1 MQVTLTA
8 NDANATS
15 YALSTPPWHITTW
28 DWGNA
33 IWEQAWSGPRGTLG
47 RQPTSSEV
55 QNRQVALGLRLLP
68 AAATDMPGHVSDLAN
83 IVELMRRYGGRV
95 TVTTNTS
102 PYRQH
107 LRVFSS
113 TAQLQDWRNRA
124 EWGGRVEFALTFI
137 AAPYVEGDP
146 MGAFIDL
153 GNSQPATDWTFD
165 SGSAS
170 NIVLSSSGE
179 WQPANASINVR
190 AMWTAYGYEYGD
202 VRCLLTVVPG
212 STITN
217 LVAGVVLKRVSAN
230 TFLVCYVDDTG
241 SVSRIRID
249 RVVSGATTNLASS
262 NLATRISTGK
272 PFRVAGSIEGNIVR
286 ANVFQGFIALADF
299 DRAPDASIS
308 AVLSGSDVAVFGHN
322 VTGRVGVT
330 WKPQATNCF
339 IDDFSVQPFWY
350 DVGAP
355 VADIVMRGDIP
366 GDAPATAQIEV
377 VANVGSATPKR
388 AVIGFARSP
397 ANRNYL
403 SDGSFEF
410 GLTGNVSR
418 PWTVAASP
426 LTGAATSIEYAAPG
440 RFGSACAQVVA
451 PATANSG
458 ASSPV
463 YGPFYAGVTYQA
475 SVWVRSENNTTST
488 RLRFGTSSDN
498 SSTSGV
504 ALSTT
509 WTQKTI
515 DWTPAT
521 TNYVAW
527 IAVEQL
533 AATATTWQMDW
544 AQVIEVGRTP
554 TLVSQDRGRG
564 GRPGYALLAP
574 QDAIPAWPFTV
585 VTASGWPNV
594 LGAVLRV
601 STSSSPAVARWRLD
615 PSLSDPQHHTGALEM
630 EVWAWVM
637 APDTTWESPKLIASL
652 AGSSAGEPT
661 YTREYGATGYTP
673 GGIGAAGSGLHRLGT
688 LAVPVEENMQV
699 DLVLRA
705 TCISMVGNL
714 DIPFVVLVPP
724 HRRVIAHGTPGLM
737 PHVPTGYTTAV
748 QVFEDGLARV
758 RTYLEPGW
766 SATPGVGQT
775 IEVDPGECELIF
787 AMQGTTAYNFPD
799 LTMIRLTPT
808 PRWHY
813 VRDE

>member
-1 MQVTLTA
+1 
-8 NDANATS
+8 
-15 YALSTPPWHITTW
+15 
-28 DWGNA
+28 
-33 IWEQAWSGPRGTLG
+33 
-47 RQPTSSEV
+47 
-55 QNRQVALGLRLLP
+55 
-68 AAATDMPGHVSDLAN
+68 MPGHVSDLAN
-83 IVELMRRYGGRV
+83 IVELMRRHGGRV

-124 EWGGRVEFALTFI
+124 EWGGRVEFAVTFI

-190 AMWTAYGYEYGD
+190 AIWTAYGYTYGD

-241 SVSRIRID
+241 SVSRVRID
-249 RVVSGATTNLASS
+249 KVVNGTTTNLASS
-262 NLATRISTGK
+262 SLITRIDIGS
-272 PFRVAGSIEGNIVR
+272 PFRVAGSIEGNVVTVKICQSLV
-286 ANVFQGFIALADF
+286 ASADF
-299 DRAPDASIS
+299 DMNVNGWVSV
-308 AVLSGSDVAVFGHN
+308 VLSTADVAVFGHN
-322 VTGRVGVT
+322 VTGRVGIT
-330 WKPQATNCF
+330 WRPLATNCF
-339 IDDFSVQPFWY
+339 IDDFAVQPYWY
-350 DVGAP
+350 DVADP
-355 VADIVMRGDIP
+355 VGDIVMRGAIP
-366 GDAPATAQIEV
+366 GDAPATAQFEAI
-377 VANVGSATPKR
+377 AKAGTATPKA

-403 SDGSFEF
+403 SDGSFDF
-410 GLTGNVSR
+410 AGTGTVSS

-451 PATANSG
+451 PATANTG

-475 SVWVRSENNTTST
+475 SVWVRSANNTTST
-488 RLRFGTSSDN
+488 RLRFGTSSNN

-521 TNYVAW
+521 TTYVAW

-564 GRPGYALLAP
+564 GRPGYALLSPREARLLS
-574 QDAIPAWPFTV
+574 PFTV
-585 VTASGWPNV
+585 TTASGWPNI
-594 LGAVLRV
+594 LGSVLRI
-601 STSSSPAVARWRLD
+601 SSNASPAMARWRLD

-630 EVWAWVM
+630 EVWAWVT
-637 APDTTWESPKLIASL
+637 APVTTWTSPRLIASL
-652 AGSSAGEPT
+652 AGGDVDQHT
-661 YTREYGATGYTP
+661 YTREYGSTGYAP
-673 GGIGAAGSGLHRLGT
+673 SGSGLHRLGT
-688 LAVPVEENMQV
+688 LAVPINENAQV
-699 DLVLRA
+699 DFVLRE
-705 TCISMVGNL
+705 TCTAMSGNL
-714 DIPFVVLVPP
+714 DIPFVILVPP
-724 HRRVIAHGTPGLM
+724 HRRLIAAKTPGLI
-737 PHVPTGYTTAV
+737 PTNNYGGAVAV
-748 QVFEDGLARV
+748 QVFPDGLARA
-758 RTYLEPGW
+758 RTVYEPGW
-766 SATPGVGQT
+766 SAASGVGQT
-775 IEVDPGECELIF
+775 IEIDPGECELVF
-787 AMQGTTAYNFPD
+787 AMQASTASTYPE
-799 LTMIRLTPT
+799 LAMIRVTPT